1 MGGMRLAAL
10 LPALLLAG
18 CALAPRSELPRLAA
32 VPGAFEVSGRLAV
45 RNAER
50 SEIARLR
57 WTHRADSDLW
67 VFASPLGNEVAR
79 IESGPSGATLA
90 QGNAAP
96 QQAARFGALTERL
109 LGLALDPAELA
120 RWLHGGVP
128 AGTVSDWQVT
138 IDETQDA
145 GAIQVARRI
154 SARRGDAS
162 VRLVVDEYR
171 ALGPAAP

>member
-10 LPALLLAG
+10 LAALLLGA
-18 CALAPRSELPRLAA
+18 CALAPRGELPRLAA

-45 RNAER
+45 RMADR

-57 WTHRADSDLW
+57 WTHRPDSDLW

-79 IESGPSGATLA
+79 IESGPTGATLA
-90 QGNAAP
+90 QGSAAP
-96 QQAARFGALTERL
+96 QQAASFAALTERL

-120 RWLHGGVP
+120 RWLHGGLP
-128 AGTVSDWQVT
+128 AGAVSDWQVT
-138 IDETQDA
+138 IEETQAA
-145 GAIQVARRI
+145 GAIEEARRI
-154 SARRGDAS
+154 SARRGEAS